1 MAVAATFYN
10 VPLGTGRNGQAPG
23 ALFEGDAEISLG
35 TTYVTNGLTI
45 AALTVGLPL
54 AQIIH
59 FVPTC
64 IGPTLDT
71 TVNDFSY
78 DRANGKVKLY
88 NGTTEVSNGQ
98 DLSAYKL
105 YARIAGLR

>member
-1 MAVAATFYN
+1 MAVSATFYN
-10 VPLGTGRNGQAPG
+10 IPSGTGRNAQVPG
-23 ALFEGDAEISLG
+23 ALFEGDVEISIG

-59 FVPTC
+59 FIPHC
-64 IGPTLDT
+64 LGGLDG
-71 TVNDFSY
+71 TVNNFSF
-78 DRANGKVKLY
+78 DRANGKVLFF
-88 NGTTEVSNGQ
+88 NGSTQVSNGQ
-98 DLSAYKL
+98 DMSAYKL